1 MPSEVCAHIVIATD
15 ESTRVSSST
24 ASAYCSVLPPAPPTS
39 SGNGMPIQPSSPIS
53 AHELVGEGLRAVEL
67 LGDRRD
73 LLAREVAD
81 GLLELAGVVGQVEVH
96 GRQITE

>member
-1 MPSEVCAHIVIATD
+1 VRAHRDGHGGVDARELLD
-15 ESTRVSSST
+15 GQG
-24 ASAYCSVLPPAPPTS
+24 VLQRGAARAADILGERDAHPPQLPHP
-39 SGNGMPIQPSSPIS
+39 

-67 LGDRRD
+67 LGHRRD